1 MQPNNQSNEQEGS
14 RWLRVALLTLTVL
27 GPIINTIVERMRQRS
42 QELQDTA
49 LTTQTAAR
57 HRLDKMTS
65 ASRQLAAEQ
74 AQKLQEQARQLQA
87 QALQLRAALNEN
99 AEQSLKVAEQMR
111 KVGEKRSREMLK
123 RGEQLTEELSERG
136 SKLVKRG
143 GKITHDLAERSSQLT
158 DEIVERGSKITS
170 GIAKRSSKVA
180 RDLAERGED
189 LLEPVRKRRGN
200 FWAIFGFSVG
210 LSAAVVASY
219 LFMRQRFLQQVAQRD
234 QAIELPQNG
243 YSAAAEKETQARP
256 ATTE

>member
-1 MQPNNQSNEQEGS
+1 MHTNNQSNEQEGS

-57 HRLDKMTS
+57 HRLDKMTQ

-87 QALQLRAALNEN
+87 QALQLRVALNEN

-143 GKITHDLAERSSQLT
+143 SKVAHDLAERS
-158 DEIVERGSKITS
+158 
-170 GIAKRSSKVA
+170 
-180 RDLAERGED
+180 ED
-189 LLEPVRKRRGN
+189 LLEPIRKQRGN

-210 LSAAVVASY
+210 LTAAIVAGY
-219 LFMRQRFLQQVAQRD
+219 LFVRQRFLQQMAEGD
-234 QAIELPQNG
+234 QKIELPQNG
-243 YSAAAEKETQARP
+243 YQAAAERETQARP
-256 ATTE
+256 ATTEELAGP